1 MIDDSNFTGTRR
13 RAAFLSLGAL
23 MLVNVMSQLDRQIM
37 SVLVEP
43 IRKDFGFSD
52 TELGVVVGM
61 AFAVF
66 YTLAGL
72 PLGRLADV
80 TNRKNVVLSVL
91 SFWSLATAACGFARG
106 FWSLFAARVCVG
118 IGEAGSSPAAQ
129 SILAETF
136 PPTRIGRAL
145 STYQMAIPI
154 GIFVGVAG
162 GGWLADSFHWRQVF
176 WIVGLPGIAVAGLA
190 FFLLREPPRGPRED
204 VPAVRE
210 ALGTLLAMP
219 SIRQLMLASSIQT
232 MTLASTASF
241 NFAFML
247 RVHDLTSS
255 QAGLLIGAMTML
267 AGGLGTYMG
276 GAIGDRLALR
286 DPRWRVGCLGVGAVA
301 SVPFTVIA
309 YLIDDLTLTV
319 ALLTVGMLGSYMYAG
334 ATHACAQSLV
344 GPRMRAIT
352 AASMLFAM
360 NLFGYGGG
368 PVVAG
373 IMSDLFGGEEALR
386 YSLAVMNGL
395 LLWAGVH
402 YALAAHTYREDLA
415 STTSAGRVSG

>member
-1 MIDDSNFTGTRR
+1 MIDENDFTGARR
-13 RAAFLSLGAL
+13 RAAFVSLGTL

-43 IRKDFGFSD
+43 IRKEFGFSD
-52 TELGVVVGM
+52 TEVGIVVGL

-80 TNRKNVVLSVL
+80 TNRKLVVTSVL

-118 IGEAGSSPAAQ
+118 IGEAGAAPAAQ
-129 SILAETF
+129 SILTETF
-136 PPTRIGRAL
+136 PKAQMGRAL

-162 GGWLADSFHWRQVF
+162 GGALADAFSWRQVF
-176 WIVGLPGIAVAGLA
+176 WIVGLPGLAVAGLVLL
-190 FFLLREPPRGPRED
+190 LLREPERGPQEELLP
-204 VPAVRE
+204 VPEVLR
-210 ALGTLLAMP
+210 TLLGMA
-219 SIRQLMLASSIQT
+219 SLRQLMLAASIQT
-232 MTLASTASF
+232 MTLAATASF

-267 AGGLGTYMG
+267 AGGFGTYLG
-276 GAIGDRLALR
+276 GAVGDRLAPR
-286 DPRWRVGCLGVGAVA
+286 DPRWRIGCLGLGAVV
-301 SVPFTVIA
+301 SVPFTVAA
-309 YLIDDLTLTV
+309 YLVDDLLLTIV
-319 ALLTVGMLGSYMYAG
+319 LLTVGMVGTYMYAG
-334 ATHACAQSLV
+334 ASHACSQSLV
-344 GPRMRAIT
+344 GPRMRAMT
-352 AASMLFAM
+352 AASMLFSM

-373 IMSDLFGGEEALR
+373 VMSDLFGGEEALR
-386 YSLAVMNGL
+386 YALALMNML

-402 YALAAHTYREDLA
+402 YFLATRTYREDLA
-415 STTSAGRVSG
+415 DAAERV

>member
-1 MIDDSNFTGTRR
+1 MTEESDFTGAQRQ
-13 RAAFLSLGAL
+13 AAYLSLGAL

-43 IRKDFGFSD
+43 IRKEFAFTD
-52 TELGVVVGM
+52 TEVGVVVGL

-80 TNRKNVVLSVL
+80 ANRKRIVVSVL
-91 SFWSLATAACGFARG
+91 TFWSLATAACGLARG

-118 IGEAGSSPAAQ
+118 IGEAGSAPAAQ

-136 PPTRIGRAL
+136 PPARIGRAL

-154 GIFVGVAG
+154 GIFIGVAG
-162 GGWLADSFHWRQVF
+162 GGWLADVFDWRQVF
-176 WIVGLPGIAVAGLA
+176 MIVGLPGVAIAAVA
-190 FFLLREPPRGPRED
+190 FFLLREPERGPREEVPPVRD
-204 VPAVRE
+204 V
-210 ALGTLLAMP
+210 LGELMAMP
-219 SIRQLMLASSIQT
+219 TIRQLMLASSIHT
-232 MTLASTASF
+232 MTLAATASF

-247 RVHDLTSS
+247 RVHELSSS
-255 QAGLLIGAMTML
+255 QAGVLIGAMTML
-267 AGGLGTYMG
+267 AGGIGTYMG

-286 DPRWRVGCLGVGAVA
+286 DPRWRIGCLGVGAVA
-301 SVPFTVIA
+301 SVPFTVVA
-309 YLIDDLTLTV
+309 YLIDDLMLTIV
-319 ALLTVGMLGSYMYAG
+319 LLTVGMLGSYMYAG
-334 ATHACAQSLV
+334 ATHACSQSLV
-344 GPRMRAIT
+344 GPRMRAMT

-373 IMSDLFGGEEALR
+373 VMSDLFGGEEALR
-386 YSLAVMNGL
+386 YSLAVMNGF

-402 YALAAHTYREDLA
+402 YALATRTYREDLA
-415 STTSAGRVSG
+415 GVAGRA

>member
-1 MIDDSNFTGTRR
+1 MIDESDFTGERR
-13 RAAFLSLGAL
+13 RAAFQTLGAL

-43 IRKDFGFSD
+43 IRKDFGFTD
-52 TELGVVVGM
+52 TEVGIVVGL

-80 TNRKNVVLSVL
+80 TNRKHIVVSVL
-91 SFWSLATAACGFARG
+91 SFWSLATAACGLARG
-106 FWSLFAARVCVG
+106 FWTLFVARVCVG
-118 IGEAGSSPAAQ
+118 IGEAGSAPAAQ

-136 PPTRIGRAL
+136 PPARLGRAL

-162 GGWLADSFHWRQVF
+162 GGALAEAFDWREVF
-176 WIVGLPGIAVAGLA
+176 VIVGLPGVAVAGLA
-190 FFLLREPPRGPRED
+190 FFLLREPARGPKEE
-204 VPAVRE
+204 VPPVRE
-210 ALGTLLAMP
+210 VLSTLLAMP
-219 SIRQLMLASSIQT
+219 SLRQLMLASSIQT
-232 MTLASTASF
+232 MTLAATASF

-267 AGGLGTYMG
+267 AGGFGTYMG
-276 GAIGDRLALR
+276 GAIGDRLARR
-286 DPRWRVGCLGVGAVA
+286 DPRWRIGCLGVGAVV
-301 SVPFTVIA
+301 SVPFTVVA
-309 YLIDDLTLTV
+309 YLVDDLTLTV
-319 ALLTVGMLGSYMYAG
+319 VLLTIGMLGSYMYAG
-334 ATHACAQSLV
+334 ATHACSQSLV
-344 GPRMRAIT
+344 GPRMRAMT

-373 IMSDLFGGEEALR
+373 VMSDLFGGEEALR
-386 YSLAVMNGL
+386 YSLAVMNGF

-402 YALAAHTYREDLA
+402 YALATRTYREDLA
-415 STTSAGRVSG
+415 GVAARA

>member
-1 MIDDSNFTGTRR
+1 MIDESGFTGERR
-13 RAAFLSLGAL
+13 RAALLSLGML

-43 IRKDFGFSD
+43 IRKDFGFTD
-52 TELGVVVGM
+52 TEVGIVVGL

-66 YTLAGL
+66 YTIAGL

-80 TNRKNVVLSVL
+80 TSRKHVVISVL
-91 SFWSLATAACGFARG
+91 SFWSLATAACGLARG
-106 FWSLFAARVCVG
+106 FWTLFAARVCVG

-136 PPTRIGRAL
+136 PAARIGRAL
-145 STYQMAIPI
+145 STYQMAIPV

-162 GGWLADSFHWRQVF
+162 GGWLADAFPWRQVF
-176 WIVGLPGIAVAGLA
+176 MIVGLPGVAVAGLA
-190 FFLLREPPRGPRED
+190 FFVLREPARGPKEA
-204 VPAVRE
+204 VPPVRE
-210 ALGTLLAMP
+210 VLGTLIGMP
-219 SIRQLMLASSIQT
+219 SLRQLMLASSIQT
-232 MTLASTASF
+232 MTLAATASF

-255 QAGLLIGAMTML
+255 QAGLLIGAMTMI
-267 AGGLGTYMG
+267 AGGCGTYMG
-276 GAIGDRLALR
+276 GAIGDRLARR
-286 DPRWRVGCLGVGAVA
+286 DPRWRIGCLGLGAVV

-309 YLIDDLTLTV
+309 YLVDDLTLTI
-319 ALLTVGMLGSYMYAG
+319 ALLTIGMLGSYMYAG

-344 GPRMRAIT
+344 GSRMRAMT

-373 IMSDLFGGEEALR
+373 VMSDLFGGEEALR
-386 YSLAVMNGL
+386 YSLAVMNGF
-395 LLWAGVH
+395 LLWAGLH
-402 YALAAHTYREDLA
+402 YALATRTYREDLA
-415 STTSAGRVSG
+415 GVARRA

>member
-1 MIDDSNFTGTRR
+1 MTDESDFTGDRR

-43 IRKDFGFSD
+43 VRKEFGFTD
-52 TELGVVVGM
+52 TEVGVVVGL

-80 TNRKNVVLSVL
+80 ANRKHIVVSVL
-91 SFWSLATAACGFARG
+91 SFWSLATAACGLARG
-106 FWSLFAARVCVG
+106 FWTLFAARVCVG
-118 IGEAGSSPAAQ
+118 IGEAGSAPAAQ

-136 PPTRIGRAL
+136 PPARLGRAL

-154 GIFVGVAG
+154 GIFIGVAG
-162 GGWLADSFHWRQVF
+162 GGWLADAFDWRRVF
-176 WIVGLPGIAVAGLA
+176 MIVGLPGVVVAGLA
-190 FFLLREPPRGPRED
+190 FLLLREPPRGPKEE
-204 VPAVRE
+204 VPPIRAV
-210 ALGTLLAMP
+210 LGTLFAMP
-219 SIRQLMLASSIQT
+219 SLRQLMLASSIQT
-232 MTLASTASF
+232 LTLAATASF

-247 RVHDLTSS
+247 RVHELSSS
-255 QAGLLIGAMTML
+255 QAGLLIGAMTMI
-267 AGGLGTYMG
+267 AGGFGTYLG
-276 GAIGDRLALR
+276 GALGDRLARR
-286 DPRWRVGCLGVGAVA
+286 DPRWRIGCLGVGAVA
-301 SVPFTVIA
+301 SVPFTVAA
-309 YLIDDLTLTV
+309 YLVDQLALTI
-319 ALLTVGMLGSYMYAG
+319 ALLTIGMVGSYMWAG
-334 ATHACAQSLV
+334 ASHACAQALV
-344 GPRMRAIT
+344 GPRMRAMT

-386 YSLAVMNGL
+386 YSLAVMNGF

-402 YALAAHTYREDLA
+402 YALATRTYREDLA
-415 STTSAGRVSG
+415 GATGRA

>member
-1 MIDDSNFTGTRR
+1 MTDETEFTGERR
-13 RAAFLSLGAL
+13 RAAFLTLGTL

-43 IRKDFGFSD
+43 IRKDFGFTD
-52 TELGVVVGM
+52 TEVGIVVGL

-80 TNRKNVVLSVL
+80 ASRKHIVAAVL
-91 SFWSLATAACGFARG
+91 SFWSLATASCGLARG
-106 FWSLFAARVCVG
+106 FWTLFAARVCVG
-118 IGEAGSSPAAQ
+118 IGEAGAAPAAQ

-136 PPTRIGRAL
+136 PPARIGRAL

-162 GGWLADSFHWRQVF
+162 GGWLADAFHWRQVF
-176 WIVGLPGIAVAGLA
+176 LIVGLPGLVIAGLA
-190 FFLLREPPRGPRED
+190 FFLLREPPRGPKEEI
-204 VPAVRE
+204 PPVRE
-210 ALGTLLAMP
+210 VLSTLLAMP

-232 MTLASTASF
+232 LTLAATASF

-247 RVHDLTSS
+247 RVHHLTSS
-255 QAGLLIGAMTML
+255 QAGLLIGAMTMI

-286 DPRWRVGCLGVGAVA
+286 DPRWRIGCLGVGAVV
-301 SVPFTVIA
+301 SVPFTVVA
-309 YLIDDLTLTV
+309 YLVDDLTLNV
-319 ALLTVGMLGSYMYAG
+319 VLLTIGMLGSYMYAG

-344 GPRMRAIT
+344 GPRMRALT

-386 YSLAVMNGL
+386 YSLAVMNGF
-395 LLWAGVH
+395 LLWAGIH
-402 YALAAHTYREDLA
+402 YALATRTYREDLA
-415 STTSAGRVSG
+415 GSGS